1 MGGSGKDVAPP
12 PKPGSAEEVRAAA
25 LAMEQAAWREGIDG
39 TGPLGVWVTAM
50 RAALVSLA
58 DVCDVQLKH
67 AVKAVGDARAMTEG
81 ELKKLQEARGEA
93 GRLLEQAKMAQVGF
107 EVQKEKLIAGLVD
120 SIVPQMVQAV
130 GKAVVIRQVRFN
142 QKVQWGRA
150 AGIAAAALALVLGG
164 FVWGNWRPDNS
175 VAAGAQVL
183 ERIRQCQAAP
193 IKEARTGEPFC
204 ALKSLLAP
212 T

>member
-1 MGGSGKDVAPP
+1 MDGSGKDVAPP
-12 PKPGSAEEVRAAA
+12 PKPGSAEKVRAAA

-58 DVCDVQLKH
+58 DVCDVQLKQT
-67 AVKAVGDARAMTEG
+67 VEVVGDARAMTEG

-150 AGIAAAALALVLGG
+150 AGISAAALALVLGG
-164 FVWGNWRPDNS
+164 FVWGNWSPDNS
-175 VAAGAQVL
+175 VAAGGQVL

>member
-1 MGGSGKDVAPP
+1 MDGSGRGEAPTS
-12 PKPGSAEEVRAAA
+12 KPGNADELRAAA

-58 DVCDVQLKH
+58 DICDGQLNQ
-67 AVKAVGDARAMTEG
+67 AVETVRDAKATTEG
-81 ELKKLQEARGEA
+81 ELKKLQVARDEA
-93 GRLLEQAKMAQVGF
+93 GRLLEQARMAQVGF
-107 EVQKEKLIAGLVD
+107 EVQKEKLIAGLVNT
-120 SIVPQMVQAV
+120 IVPQMVEAV

-164 FVWGNWRPDNS
+164 FVWGTWAPDNS
-175 VAAGAQVL
+175 VAAGALAL

-193 IKEARTGEPFC
+193 IKEARTGETFC
-204 ALKSLLAP
+204 TLKSLLSA